1 MEGQNHPL
9 YQTDRDLLNR
19 LISKNNPSE
28 EDLIDLGRL
37 FLRYEDFPGAKDI
50 QMDLVKTL
58 KLWRITREE
67 LNDSTRKIWAKGFRP
82 GSSSE
87 EMLGSSFDT
96 SENSTN

>member
-9 YQTDRDLLNR
+9 YEIDRDLLNR
-19 LISKNNPSE
+19 LISKNNPAE
-28 EDLIDLGRL
+28 EDLIDLARL
-37 FLRYEDFPGAKDI
+37 FMRYDGFPGAKDI
-50 QMDLVKTL
+50 QMDMVKIL
-58 KLWRITREE
+58 KIWGITREE
-67 LNDSTRKIWAKGFRP
+67 LNKNTRNIWAIGFRP

>member
-9 YQTDRDLLNR
+9 YATDREMVNR
-19 LISKNNPSE
+19 LIAIKNPAQ
-28 EDLIDLGRL
+28 EDLIDLARL
-37 FLRYEDFPGAKDI
+37 FMRYDSFPGAKDI
-50 QMDLVKTL
+50 QMDMVKIL
-58 KLWRITREE
+58 KIWGITREE
-67 LNDSTRKIWAKGFRP
+67 LNKNTRNIWAGGFRP

>member
-9 YQTDRDLLNR
+9 YATDREMVNR
-19 LISKNNPSE
+19 LIAIKNPAQ
-28 EDLIDLGRL
+28 EDLIDLARL
-37 FLRYEDFPGAKDI
+37 FMRYDSFPGAKDI
-50 QMDLVKTL
+50 QMDKVKIL
-58 KLWRITREE
+58 KIWGITREE
-67 LNDSTRKIWAKGFRP
+67 LNKNTRNIWAKGFRP